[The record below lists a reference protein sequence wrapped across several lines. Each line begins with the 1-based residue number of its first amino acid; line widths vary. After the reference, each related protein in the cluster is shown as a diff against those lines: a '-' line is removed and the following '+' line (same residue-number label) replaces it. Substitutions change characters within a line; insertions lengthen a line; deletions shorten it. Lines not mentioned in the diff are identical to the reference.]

1 MPEENELDFAQNE
14 DTEASDVK
22 KKKNKN
28 ERPGEITRERKR
40 WGFLGIPWTFT
51 KYILTNKKL
60 IIETGLFNSTENEIL
75 LYRITDMTL
84 KRSFGQKLFGLG
96 TLIVYAHDKTNPT
109 LEIKNIKH
117 SREFKETLSS
127 AVERDRLRMKMRQ
140 SEIVDNF
147 HDIHDDLDDGDF

>member
-51 KYILTNKKL
+51 KYILMYSNFW
-60 IIETGLFNSTENEIL
+60 IIQ
-75 LYRITDMTL
+75 YRSNQFI
-84 KRSFGQKLFGLG
+84 
-96 TLIVYAHDKTNPT
+96 
-109 LEIKNIKH
+109 
-117 SREFKETLSS
+117 
-127 AVERDRLRMKMRQ
+127 
-140 SEIVDNF
+140 
-147 HDIHDDLDDGDF
+147 